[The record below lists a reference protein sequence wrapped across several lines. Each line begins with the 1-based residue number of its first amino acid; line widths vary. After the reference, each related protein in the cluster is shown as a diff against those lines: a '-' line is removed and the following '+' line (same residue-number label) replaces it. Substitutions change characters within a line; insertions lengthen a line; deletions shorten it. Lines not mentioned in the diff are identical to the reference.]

1 MEGKMKMK
9 SQPRKQRKT
18 QPKEGTKKKNQN
30 LKPMTEAPAVRMDA
44 AGIDISPEWIY
55 VAVDVRVGEPAVR
68 CFGTVTRELQRIGD
82 WLQSCGVRTVAM
94 ESTGV
99 YWIPLYQVLEARG
112 MEIFLVNARHY
123 QNVPGRK
130 TDVSDAAWLQY
141 LHAVGLVRGSFR
153 PAGEICALRTILR
166 HRSGMVE
173 AASRHIQQMQKSLD
187 QMNVQIHRVLSDLT
201 GVTGMAILDAILTGE
216 RAGERLAGLRQKGV
230 QASDQEIIE
239 ALEGN
244 YLPEHLFTLRQSL
257 ENYRHL
263 QKQIAGCDQQIREML
278 RALEMQAGWQA
289 PAPGP
294 TKQMRTKGDEELRQ
308 EYFRIMGV
316 DLTSIPGV
324 NVGTVGVIVSEI
336 GPDFSRFR
344 SAAAF
349 AAWLILCPHNTIT
362 GGQVKWSHTGDG
374 STRLGEALRMSAE
387 SFCRDKSY
395 LGDFYRRMRAK
406 LGAESAITAAAHKLA
421 RIIYALVT
429 KKVAYDE
436 KHFAAIEQ
444 RNRQKQ
450 HRRLV
455 NLAAAMGYRLV
466 PAGAAGVVS

>member
-1 MEGKMKMK
+1 MK
-9 SQPRKQRKT
+9 SEQRKQHKT
-18 QPKEGTKKKNQN
+18 QRTNRTQKKAQN
-30 LKPMTEAPAVRMDA
+30 LKPMSEAPTVRIEA
-44 AGIDISPEWIY
+44 AGIDISPAWIY
-55 VAVDVRVGEPAVR
+55 VAVDARVAEPAVR
-68 CFGTVTRELQRIGD
+68 CFGTVTRELQRVGD
-82 WLQSCGVRTVAM
+82 WLQACGVRTVAM

-112 MEIFLVNARHY
+112 IEIFLVNARHY

-166 HRSGMVE
+166 HRSGMVQ

-201 GVTGMAILDAILTGE
+201 GVTGMAILEAIL
-216 RAGERLAGLRQKGV
+216 AGERDGKRLAALRQKGV
-230 QASDQEIIE
+230 QATDQEIIE

-244 YLPEHLFTLRQSL
+244 YLPEHLFTLGQSL

-263 QKQIAGCDQQIREML
+263 EKQIAACDRQIREML
-278 RALEMQAGWQA
+278 AALEIQTGWQA

-294 TKQMRTKGDEELRQ
+294 AKNMRTKGDEQLRQ

-316 DLTSIPGV
+316 DLTAIPGV
-324 NVGTVGVIVSEI
+324 NIGTVGAIVSEV

-349 AAWLILCPHNTIT
+349 ASWLILCPHNTIT
-362 GGQVKWSHTGDG
+362 GGRIQWSHTRDG
-374 STRLGEALRMSAE
+374 SSRLGEALRMSAE
-387 SFCRDKSY
+387 SLCRDKSF
-395 LGDFYRRMRAK
+395 LGQFYRRMRAK
-406 LGAESAITAAAHKLA
+406 LGTQSAITAAAHKLA
-421 RIIYALVT
+421 RIIYALVRKGT
-429 KKVAYDE
+429 AYDE
-436 KHFAAIEQ
+436 RHFAAIEQ
-444 RNRQKQ
+444 RDQQRQ
-450 HRRLV
+450 HRKLV
-455 NLAAAMGYRLV
+455 NLASAMGYRLV
-466 PAGAAGVVS
+466 PAGGQAVVS